1 MAQYGCYF
9 DSSKCTG
16 CKTCQVACK
25 ETHRLP
31 LDNLYRRVYN
41 YVGGGWTQNT
51 NGTYIPQDIF
61 SYHVSI
67 ACNHC
72 ADPACVA
79 NCPTNAM
86 AKDPETGIVTS
97 DHDVCIGCKTCV
109 GVCPYGAPSLD
120 QEAGYVIKCDM
131 CWPELT
137 IGRKPVCVAA
147 CPMRALDW
155 GPIEDLRSTYGEG
168 NAAIEPLP
176 QDTTS
181 PCVVLNP
188 HPKAQATGE
197 GTGRITNLDEEL

>member
-1 MAQYGCYF
+1 MAQYGFYF

-41 YVGGGWTQNT
+41 YAGGGWTQNA

-72 ADPACVA
+72 ADPVCVA
-79 NCPTNAM
+79 NCPTGAM

-131 CWPELT
+131 CWSELT

-168 NAAIEPLP
+168 NVAIEPLP

-181 PCVVLNP
+181 PCIVLNP

-197 GTGRITNLDEEL
+197 GTGQITNLDEEL

>member
-1 MAQYGCYF
+1 MAQYGFYF

-41 YVGGGWTQNT
+41 YAGGGWTQNA

-155 GPIEDLRSTYGEG
+155 ANRGPEVHVRRRERGHRAPASGHHQPLCCLEPPSQGPG
-168 NAAIEPLP
+168 N
-176 QDTTS
+176 
-181 PCVVLNP
+181 
-188 HPKAQATGE
+188 G
-197 GTGRITNLDEEL
+197 

>member
-1 MAQYGCYF
+1 MAQYGFYF

-97 DHDVCIGCKTCV
+97 DQDVCIGCKTCV

>member
-1 MAQYGCYF
+1 M
-9 DSSKCTG
+9 
-16 CKTCQVACK
+16 ACK

-41 YVGGGWTQNT
+41 YAGGGWTQNA

-72 ADPACVA
+72 TDPACVA

-131 CWPELT
+131 CWSELT